1 VIGYKGS
8 HEAFSLSGVRPLAQ
22 SFDSLG
28 ILSRS
33 IENIQAIRQTLIG
46 RPLISQSLVHQAGRQ
61 KQAEASSLRLGFCR
75 TGHWPEMEP
84 AAQAEVERVIA
95 RLRDCGIDVVE
106 VSTPDSYKSVLED
119 HGLIMAYEVARNYA
133 FELGQHAEALSEQF
147 RVLCKRGLSIS
158 HDDYCGARNRLNQ
171 EKARFAAAMSG
182 VDAWIAPSALGQAP
196 LATEGTGSPV
206 MCLFWTALGAPC
218 VALPSGFGHNGRP
231 LGIQLVQALGEDQKL
246 LAVAGWVSRHLGW
259 HGEVAER

>member
-1 VIGYKGS
+1 
-8 HEAFSLSGVRPLAQ
+8 
-22 SFDSLG
+22 
-28 ILSRS
+28 
-33 IENIQAIRQTLIG
+33 
-46 RPLISQSLVHQAGRQ
+46 
-61 KQAEASSLRLGFCR
+61 
-75 TGHWPEMEP
+75 
-84 AAQAEVERVIA
+84 
-95 RLRDCGIDVVE
+95 
-106 VSTPDSYKSVLED
+106 
-119 HGLIMAYEVARNYA
+119 
-133 FELGQHAEALSEQF
+133 
-147 RVLCKRGLSIS
+147 LCKRGLSIS

-171 EKARFAAAMSG
+171 EKARFAAAISG